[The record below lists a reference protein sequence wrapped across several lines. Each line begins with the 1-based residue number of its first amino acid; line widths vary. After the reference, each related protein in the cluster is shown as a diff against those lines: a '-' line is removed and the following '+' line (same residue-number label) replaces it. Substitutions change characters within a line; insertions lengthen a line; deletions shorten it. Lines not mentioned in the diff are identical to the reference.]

1 MRKILLVS
9 TLILL
14 LSGCSLWNKETNFT
28 SLYSAYVV
36 APIDTLENFAQ
47 YVGYNRQEEITGA
60 LKWAVEIPVLLSW
73 AFSSDYTLGAFDKDG
88 IVSLENMKG
97 VFESIVNTSTFEAK
111 KMSLMTIGGDLYV
124 LYDTIK
130 TSLLPPEAMTV
141 FDKYNNTWLSY
152 TEADMNAAFSWDTM
166 EDELSRIISQNI
178 SDMTLDDVRT
188 YLTEYPILK
197 EETMLSA
204 SGTKQAYEVSLDKD
218 KLVELIAKV
227 QSDLTDKSLSDT
239 DLQWLKDGIA
249 GISLTGT
256 VVFDTENTQFI
267 DLNLAFS
274 NLGSPVTLISL
285 STDTDKQMFSVE
297 SLEMQTKAV
306 LSANQTPENKTCNIV
321 LSQAGTEMANMTIN
335 IALKDKKL
343 QKLTLD
349 LMAQGVSVSLEHA
362 RTSDTAFE
370 WRLILPV
377 GTLSWNGSLDDD
389 RLTSMSLKWATPM
402 GSIDMNLIQD
412 GDKLRWP
419 LVIKQWSEEILRA
432 NIGLLSQTW
441 IFGFDIDVA
450 NPTASGSSLKANIDV
465 SYDKKSLSKKFSI
478 PSNTLPLENLTKELE
493 ALVPADDSF
502 MDESMDQN
510 DIVSPNVSVDNPT
523 QVTPN

>member
-1 MRKILLVS
+1 
-9 TLILL
+9 
-14 LSGCSLWNKETNFT
+14 
-28 SLYSAYVV
+28 
-36 APIDTLENFAQ
+36 
-47 YVGYNRQEEITGA
+47 
-60 LKWAVEIPVLLSW
+60 
-73 AFSSDYTLGAFDKDG
+73 
-88 IVSLENMKG
+88 
-97 VFESIVNTSTFEAK
+97 
-111 KMSLMTIGGDLYV
+111 
-124 LYDTIK
+124 
-130 TSLLPPEAMTV
+130 
-141 FDKYNNTWLSY
+141 
-152 TEADMNAAFSWDTM
+152 M

-239 DLQWLKDGIA
+239 DLQGLKDGIA

-285 STDTDKQMFSVE
+285 STDTDKQMLSIE

-306 LSANQTPENKTCNIV
+306 LSASQTPENKTCNIV

-370 WRLILPV
+370 
-377 GTLSWNGSLDDD
+377 
-389 RLTSMSLKWATPM
+389 
-402 GSIDMNLIQD
+402 
-412 GDKLRWP
+412 
-419 LVIKQWSEEILRA
+419 
-432 NIGLLSQTW
+432 
-441 IFGFDIDVA
+441 
-450 NPTASGSSLKANIDV
+450 
-465 SYDKKSLSKKFSI
+465 
-478 PSNTLPLENLTKELE
+478 
-493 ALVPADDSF
+493 
-502 MDESMDQN
+502 
-510 DIVSPNVSVDNPT
+510 
-523 QVTPN
+523 